1 MMSETAS
8 EAIVIKRLEDVHII
22 EFIVTGLT
30 DQAAIQAVGNEIEQ
44 LVDKL
49 GQPKIVIDFGGLLNV
64 SSAMLGVLISVNK
77 KVQTLKGEM
86 RLSGVPKP
94 IMEVFKLTRLDKILK
109 IYDTTDQ
116 ATTRF

>member
-1 MMSETAS
+1 MSETTS
-8 EAIVIKRLEDVHII
+8 DAIVIKRLEDVHVI
-22 EFIVTGLT
+22 EFVVTGLT
-30 DQAAIQAVGNEIEQ
+30 DQAAIQAVGNDIDQ

-49 GQPKIVIDFGGLLNV
+49 GQPKIVVDFGGLQNV

-77 KVQTLKGEM
+77 KVQALQGEL
-86 RLSGVPKP
+86 RLAAVPKP

-109 IYDTTDQ
+109 IYDSTDL